1 MSRDGWPA
9 RALVYYIPPAMKI
22 GLVGY
27 PGSGKSSVFSALTGQ
42 TVETGYGSGGRAHLG
57 VVKVPDHRVDA
68 LSALFKPRKTTYAEI
83 TFSDVGG
90 GHGEGIDR
98 GALNGMREMD
108 ALCQVLRAFP
118 DPTGSAGDPLRE
130 MAGLET
136 ETILAD
142 LELVEKRLARL
153 AKEKGDPREIELMKR
168 LDAAL
173 GAETALRNVE
183 LSESERRMMSG
194 YRFLSQ
200 KPLLL
205 VLNVP
210 EGQAAAP
217 PPAALVQ
224 AAAKRRLGLV
234 VLSAQVEMDI
244 AQMPDEEQKEF
255 LSSLGL
261 REPAVNRFIHAAFE
275 LIDLVS
281 MLTSGPD
288 ECRAWPIPRGTAAPR
303 AAGKIH
309 SDIERGFI
317 RAEVVRWDD
326 LVAMGSEAKC
336 RDAGKLRV
344 EGKDYIVQDGDVVNF
359 RFNV

>member
-1 MSRDGWPA
+1 
-9 RALVYYIPPAMKI
+9 MKI

-42 TVETGYGSGGRAHLG
+42 AVETGYGSGGRAHLG

-68 LSALFKPRKTTYAEI
+68 LSALFSPRKTTYAEI

-98 GALNGMREMD
+98 AALNGMREMD

-118 DPTGSAGDPLRE
+118 DEVGDAPDPLRE
-130 MAGLET
+130 LAGLET

-142 LELVEKRLARL
+142 LELVEKRLTRL

-168 LDAAL
+168 LEAAL
-173 GAETALRNVE
+173 GSETSLRHVE
-183 LSESERRMMSG
+183 LSEADRRMVSG
-194 YRFLSQ
+194 YRFLTL

-217 PPAALVQ
+217 PPADLVD
-224 AAAKRRLGLV
+224 AANRRKLGLV

-244 AQMPDEEQKEF
+244 AQMPAAEQKDF
-255 LSSLGL
+255 LGSLGL
-261 REPAVNRFIHAAFE
+261 SEPAVNRFIQAAFE

-281 MLTSGPD
+281 MLTAGPD
-288 ECRAWPIPRGTAAPR
+288 ECRAWPIPRGTPAPR

-326 LVAMGSEAKC
+326 LVALGSEAKC
-336 RDAGKLRV
+336 RDVGKLRV
-344 EGKDYIVQDGDVVNF
+344 EGKEYIVQDGDVVNF

>member
-1 MSRDGWPA
+1 
-9 RALVYYIPPAMKI
+9 MKI

-42 TVETGYGSGGRAHLG
+42 TVETGYGSQGKTNLG
-57 VVKVPDHRVDA
+57 VVKVPDARVDA
-68 LSALFKPRKTTYAEI
+68 LAGLFSPRKTTYAEI
-83 TFSDVGG
+83 AFSDVGG

-98 GALNGMREMD
+98 TALAGMREMD
-108 ALCQVLRAFP
+108 ALCQVIRAFP
-118 DPTGSAGDPLRE
+118 DAAGGAPDPMRE
-130 MAGLET
+130 LKGLET

-142 LELVEKRLARL
+142 LELVEKRIARL
-153 AKEKGDPREIELMKR
+153 TKERTDPRELELMKR
-168 LDAAL
+168 LEQQL
-173 GAETALRNVE
+173 SAETPIRAVD
-183 LSESERRMMSG
+183 LSEADRKMVTG

-210 EGQAAAP
+210 ETAAAAGA
-217 PPAALVQ
+217 PADL
-224 AAAKRRLGLV
+224 AAAAAERKLGLV

-244 AQMPDEEQKEF
+244 AQLPPAEQKEF
-255 LSSLGL
+255 LESLGL
-261 REPAVNRFIHAAFE
+261 GEPAVNRFIHAAFA

-281 MLTSGPD
+281 MLTAGPD
-288 ECRAWPIPRGTAAPR
+288 ECRAWPIPRGTPAPR

-317 RAEVVRWDD
+317 RAEVCRWDD
-326 LVAMGSEAKC
+326 LVSLGSEAKC
-336 RDAGKLRV
+336 RDAGKLRI
-344 EGKDYIVQDGDVVNF
+344 EGKEYVVADGDVVNF

>member
-1 MSRDGWPA
+1 
-9 RALVYYIPPAMKI
+9 MKI

-42 TVETGYGSGGRAHLG
+42 SVETGYGSQSKTNLG
-57 VVKVPDHRVDA
+57 VVKVPDTRVDA
-68 LSALFKPRKTTYAEI
+68 LSRLFSPKKTTYAEI

-98 GALNGMREMD
+98 AALNGMREVD

-118 DPTGSAGDPLRE
+118 DAAGAVGDPMRE
-130 MAGLET
+130 LGGLET

-142 LELVEKRLARL
+142 LELVEKRI
-153 AKEKGDPREIELMKR
+153 AKLTKERTDPRELELMKR
-168 LDAAL
+168 LEQSLSGETPIRAVEMSE
-173 GAETALRNVE
+173 AERKMVT
-183 LSESERRMMSG
+183 G

-205 VLNVP
+205 VMNVP
-210 EGQAAAP
+210 EGQASAAP
-217 PPAALVQ
+217 PAPLV
-224 AAAKRRLGLV
+224 AAAAQRKLGLV
-234 VLSAQVEMDI
+234 ALSAQVEMEI
-244 AQMPDEEQKEF
+244 AQLPAGEQTEF
-255 LSSLGL
+255 LQSLGL
-261 REPAVNRFIHAAFE
+261 AEPAVNRFIHAAFE

-281 MLTSGPD
+281 MLTAGPD
-288 ECRAWPIPRGTAAPR
+288 ECRAWPIQRGTAAPR

-317 RAEVVRWDD
+317 RAEVCRWDD
-326 LVAMGSEAKC
+326 LVALGSEAKC
-336 RDAGKLRV
+336 RDAGKLRI

>member
-1 MSRDGWPA
+1 
-9 RALVYYIPPAMKI
+9 MKI

-42 TVETGYGSGGRAHLG
+42 SVETGYGSQNKTNLG
-57 VVKVPDHRVDA
+57 VVKVPDTRVDA
-68 LSALFKPRKTTYAEI
+68 LSRLFSPKKTTYAEI
-83 TFSDVGG
+83 TFTDVGG

-98 GALNGMREMD
+98 AALGGMREVD

-118 DPTGSAGDPLRE
+118 DAAGAAPDPMRE
-130 MAGLET
+130 LTGLET

-142 LELVEKRLARL
+142 LELVEKRI
-153 AKEKGDPREIELMKR
+153 AKLTKERSDPRELELMKR
-168 LDAAL
+168 LEQSL
-173 GAETALRNVE
+173 SAETPIRATPM
-183 LSESERRMMSG
+183 SEGERKMVTG

-210 EGQAAAP
+210 EAQASAA
-217 PPAALVQ
+217 PPAAL
-224 AAAKRRLGLV
+224 AAAAAQRTLGLV
-234 VLSAQVEMDI
+234 VLSAQVEMEI
-244 AQMPDEEQKEF
+244 AQLPAGEQAEF
-255 LSSLGL
+255 LQSLGL
-261 REPAVNRFIHAAFE
+261 AEPAKNRFIHAAFE

-281 MLTSGPD
+281 MLTAGPD

-317 RAEVVRWDD
+317 RAEVCRWDD
-326 LVAMGSEAKC
+326 LVALGSEAKC
-336 RDAGKLRV
+336 RDAGKLRI
-344 EGKDYIVQDGDVVNF
+344 EGKEYIVQDGDVVNF